1 MLDKLGKK
9 ILMMFFKGV
18 IVLEKNEEVG
28 FEMWKGEVS
37 KNNLKINQNILEYFE
52 LDFGFPC
59 KVHEGIIENL
69 RIKIPWKNLNDEII
83 EIELDNFILIFN
95 VSF

>member
-37 KNNLKINQNILEYFE
+37 KSNVRIN
-52 LDFGFPC
+52 
-59 KVHEGIIENL
+59 
-69 RIKIPWKNLNDEII
+69 
-83 EIELDNFILIFN
+83 
-95 VSF
+95 

>member
-37 KNNLKINQNILEYFE
+37 KSNVRINQKLLEYFE

-59 KVHEGIIENL
+59 
-69 RIKIPWKNLNDEII
+69 
-83 EIELDNFILIFN
+83 
-95 VSF
+95 